1 MFVITSLLILFL
13 LSFKFLSNY
22 IKNIRTGDPN
32 ESDITYWMFSYD
44 FRSPNK
50 DWVPEDQNLL
60 KRKRSRNTLVFVLY
74 LIVFCIFGMCPGT
87 NIVPGVAKKNHKQK
101 SKEN

>member
-1 MFVITSLLILFL
+1 MLGVTLLLIFL
-13 LSFKFLSNY
+13 SIICKFLVSY
-22 IKNIRTGDPN
+22 IKAIRTGDPN
-32 ESDITYWMFSYD
+32 ENNLTYWMFSYD

-74 LIVFCIFGMCPGT
+74 LIVFCIFLLL
-87 NIVPGVAKKNHKQK
+87 NSFAAHVLDLIVSQK
-101 SKEN
+101 FIYPV